1 MGGDNPSAIDE
12 WQEVTT
18 LRDEIRSQVDRRGE
32 NGLFIL
38 TGSSTPRKK
47 EFYIEGLEE

>member
-1 MGGDNPSAIDE
+1 MGVDNPSAIDE

-38 TGSSTPRKK
+38 TGSSTSKK
-47 EFYIEGLEE
+47 EFYIVGLEE